1 VRHLEELVSQL
12 SASATAQGQQ
22 AEPLDAVSQ
31 IGEVTPGSQGD
42 RIARADSVSTLGTGS
57 KQNTG
62 QEVSGIN
69 HHTHNVEFY
78 GRSSSVA
85 LLSQVQQS
93 GGETSA
99 LTEGGVDAGAI
110 VSNLHNPAFTPPG
123 GHNGGQE
130 VALATPSH
138 YPQCRGFLRGFFAS
152 IHYIHPIIDKAAF
165 LQRCELLWSGKG
177 EAKRNSSF
185 TALYY
190 SVLSLG
196 ALVGLRDDEPVGGIS
211 NLQWSRKFF
220 DEARSI
226 CNKLGMVTD
235 LDMVQCYILMVGY
248 ACSQPRNHTLIRNL
262 QAKVCQ
268 NELNAHCE

>member
-1 VRHLEELVSQL
+1 MSQL
-12 SASATAQGQQ
+12 SAAAAPQGQG
-22 AEPLDAVSQ
+22 AEHHDATSQ
-31 IGEVTPGSQGD
+31 IGDVTPASQHE
-42 RIARADSVSTLGTGS
+42 IARADSVSTLGAGS
-57 KQNTG
+57 KQSAG

-69 HHTHNVEFY
+69 HHTRNVEFY

-93 GGETSA
+93 GNEPTT

-123 GHNGGQE
+123 VPNVACQDGGA
-130 VALATPSH
+130 VTPSH
-138 YPQCRGFLRGFFAS
+138 YPQCRGFLHGFFAS
-152 IHYIHPIIDKAAF
+152 IHYIHPIIDKPAF
-165 LQRCELLWSGKG
+165 LKRCELLWSGTG

-196 ALVGLRDDEPVGGIS
+196 ALVGLRDDEPIDGVS

-220 DEARSI
+220 DLARSI
-226 CNKLGMVTD
+226 CNSLGMVTD
-235 LDMVQCYILMVGY
+235 LNMVQCFVLMVRCLY
-248 ACSQPRNHTLIRNL
+248 KLLAKQTLTRD
-262 QAKVCQ
+262 V
-268 NELNAHCE
+268 